1 MIQRSHLSPLPAQP
15 FIQRHVGRRLI
26 VAMSLLGSLAVYACG
41 TPADPVG
48 ATIDLPT
55 GPVVATID
63 LPTSLSLWTS
73 PAEAAVST
81 HVYAS
86 PGGRELSL
94 VLYLPQYSEDVLVAT
109 VRDGAGQVLVA
120 PTLTWTSSDV
130 SVVTVTVSSI
140 SGHVSATGVGSAT
153 ITASADGAT
162 SNAVTVTV
170 SEGGGPLPAIM
181 YMHGGGFT
189 VSSDVE
195 QFAATARHMSA
206 KGFVGATFE
215 YRLMPEFRFPAPVED
230 SKAAVR
236 WLRANATTYSI
247 DPDRIGAAGHS
258 AGGYLAMMVGTT
270 SHLAEFEGDGGNP
283 GFSSRVQAVAAFA
296 GDSDL
301 VEQPGNNLIAN
312 FLGATFAE
320 NPDLWALASPITHV
334 GGGSPPFLLLH
345 GTDDASVPY
354 QQSVNMVNRL
364 MAAGVSAE
372 LFTAQG
378 ASHADLDPVQPSWGD
393 RTLGRAMEEFFV
405 RILK

>member
-41 TPADPVG
+41 TPAEPVV
-48 ATIDLPT
+48 ATID

-109 VRDGAGQVLVA
+109 VRDGAGRVLVS
-120 PTLTWTSSDV
+120 PRLTWTSSDV
-130 SVVTVTVSSI
+130 SVVTVTVSSS

-170 SEGGGPLPAIM
+170 REGGGPLPAIM
-181 YMHGGGFT
+181 YVYGGGW
-189 VSSDVE
+189 VLGDE
-195 QFAATARHMSA
+195 DDQFYASAIHMSA
-206 KGFVGATFE
+206 KGFVGATIE
-215 YRLMPEFRFPAPVED
+215 HRLTPEFIFPAHVED

-247 DPDRIGAAGHS
+247 DPDRIGVAGYS
-258 AGGYLAMMVGTT
+258 SGGNLAMMVGTT

-296 GDSDL
+296 GNSDFAQ
-301 VEQPGNNLIAN
+301 QPGRNIIENY
-312 FLGATFAE
+312 LGATFAE

-345 GTDDASVPY
+345 GTDDATVPY
-354 QQSVNMVNRL
+354 QMSVNMMNRL

-378 ASHADLDPVQPSWGD
+378 ASHADLDPTNLSWGEG
-393 RTLGRAMEEFFV
+393 TLGRAMEEFFV